1 MDPVIVTPPASEPV
15 NLSEAKAQ
23 LNVTSSSQ
31 DTQITRLITVARRQV
46 ERYLKR
52 ALITQTWKVYYNCFH
67 HCMEIPYP
75 PLQSVTHVKYFDDKG
90 ILQTLSESDFY
101 WVDKESEPARI
112 VRKYDA
118 IFPELLV
125 GRPNAVEIQYVAGYG
140 NADAVPEDI
149 RHAILMLVT
158 DYFDN
163 RGELVV
169 GDRVSAV
176 RIPNFIQGLLHD
188 YRMYDFAH

>member
-15 NLSEAKAQ
+15 TLSEAKAQ
-23 LNVTSSSQ
+23 LSVTSSAH
-31 DTQITRLITVARRQV
+31 DTRITSLITTARRQV

-67 HCMEIPYP
+67 AVMELPYP
-75 PLQSVTHVKYFDDKG
+75 PLQSVTHVKYYDDSG
-90 ILQTLSESDFY
+90 TLQTLSSDLY
-101 WVDKESEPARI
+101 WEDLASEPGKI

-118 IFPELLV
+118 VYPELLA

-140 NADAVPEDI
+140 DADDVPEEI
-149 RHAILMLVT
+149 RHARLMLVT

-163 RGELVV
+163 RGEVVV
-169 GDRVSAV
+169 GSIAQ
-176 RIPNFIQGLLHD
+176 RIPGFIKDLVHD
-188 YRMYDFAH
+188 YRMYSFAN

>member
-1 MDPVIVTPPASEPV
+1 MMVPEIVTPPASEPV
-15 NLSEAKAQ
+15 TLSEAKAQ

-75 PLQSVTHVKYFDDKG
+75 PLQSVTHVKYFDDAG
-90 ILQTLSESDFY
+90 VQQTLTESDFY
-101 WVDKESEPARI
+101 WVNSEHEPAQI

-118 IFPELLV
+118 VFPEILA

-140 NADAVPEDI
+140 DADDVPEEI

-158 DYFDN
+158 DYYDN
-163 RGELVV
+163 RGEVVV
-169 GDRVSAV
+169 GSIAQ
-176 RIPNFIQGLLHD
+176 RIPGFIKDLVHD
-188 YRMYDFAH
+188 YRMYSFAN

>member
-1 MDPVIVTPPASEPV
+1 MMVPEIVTPPASEPV
-15 NLSEAKAQ
+15 TLSEAKAQ
-23 LNVTSSSQ
+23 LSVTSSAH
-31 DTQITRLITVARRQV
+31 DTRITSLITTARRQV

-67 HCMEIPYP
+67 AVMELPYP
-75 PLQSVTHVKYFDDKG
+75 PLQSVTHVKYYDDSG
-90 ILQTLSESDFY
+90 TLQTLSSDLY
-101 WVDKESEPARI
+101 WEDLASEPGKI

-118 IFPELLV
+118 VYPELLA
-125 GRPNAVEIQYVAGYG
+125 GRPNAVEIQYVAGYC
-140 NADAVPEDI
+140 DAEDVPEDI

-163 RGELVV
+163 RGEVVV
-169 GDRVSAV
+169 GSIAQ
-176 RIPNFIQGLLHD
+176 RIPGFIKDLVHD

>member
-1 MDPVIVTPPASEPV
+1 MMVPEIVTPPASEPV
-15 NLSEAKAQ
+15 TLSEAKAQ
-23 LNVTSSSQ
+23 LSVTSSAH
-31 DTQITRLITVARRQV
+31 DTRITSLITTARRQV

-67 HCMEIPYP
+67 AVMELPYP
-75 PLQSVTHVKYFDDKG
+75 PLQSVTHVKYYDDSG
-90 ILQTLSESDFY
+90 TLQTLSSDLY
-101 WVDKESEPARI
+101 WEDLASEPGKI

-118 IFPELLV
+118 VYPELLA

-140 NADAVPEDI
+140 DADDVPEEI

-163 RGELVV
+163 RGEVVV
-169 GDRVSAV
+169 GSIAQ
-176 RIPNFIQGLLHD
+176 RIPGFIKDLVHD
-188 YRMYDFAH
+188 YRMYSFAN

>member
-15 NLSEAKAQ
+15 TLSEAKAQ
-23 LNVTSSSQ
+23 LSVTSSAH
-31 DTQITRLITVARRQV
+31 DTRITSLITMARRQV

-67 HCMEIPYP
+67 AVMELPYP
-75 PLQSVTHVKYFDDKG
+75 PLQSVTHVKYYDDSG
-90 ILQTLSESDFY
+90 TLQTLSSDLY
-101 WVDKESEPARI
+101 WEDLASEPGKI

-118 IFPELLV
+118 VYPELLA

-140 NADAVPEDI
+140 DADDVPEEI

-163 RGELVV
+163 RGEVVV
-169 GDRVSAV
+169 GSMAQ
-176 RIPNFIQGLLHD
+176 RIPGFIKDLVHD
-188 YRMYDFAH
+188 YRMYSFAN

>member
-15 NLSEAKAQ
+15 TLSEAKAQ
-23 LNVTSSSQ
+23 LSVTSSAH
-31 DTQITRLITVARRQV
+31 DTRITSLITTARRQV

-67 HCMEIPYP
+67 AVMELPYP
-75 PLQSVTHVKYFDDKG
+75 PLQSVTHVKYYDDSG
-90 ILQTLSESDFY
+90 TLQTLSSDLY
-101 WVDKESEPARI
+101 WEDLASEPGKI

-118 IFPELLV
+118 VYPELLA

-140 NADAVPEDI
+140 DADDVPEEI

-163 RGELVV
+163 RGEVVV
-169 GDRVSAV
+169 GSMAQ
-176 RIPNFIQGLLHD
+176 RIPGFIKDLVHD

>member
-1 MDPVIVTPPASEPV
+1 MMVPEIVTPPASEPV
-15 NLSEAKAQ
+15 TLSEAKAQ
-23 LNVTSSSQ
+23 LSVTSSAH
-31 DTQITRLITVARRQV
+31 DTRITSLITTARRQV

-67 HCMEIPYP
+67 AVMELPYP
-75 PLQSVTHVKYFDDKG
+75 PLQSVTHVKYYDDSG
-90 ILQTLSESDFY
+90 TLQTLSSDLY
-101 WVDKESEPARI
+101 WEDLASEPGKI

-118 IFPELLV
+118 VYPELLA

-140 NADAVPEDI
+140 DADDVPEEI

-163 RGELVV
+163 RGEVVV
-169 GDRVSAV
+169 GSMAQ
-176 RIPNFIQGLLHD
+176 RIPGFIKDLVHD
-188 YRMYDFAH
+188 YRMYSFAN

>member
-1 MDPVIVTPPASEPV
+1 MMVPEIVTPPASEPV
-15 NLSEAKAQ
+15 TLSEAKAQ
-23 LNVTSSSQ
+23 LSVTSSAH
-31 DTQITRLITVARRQV
+31 DTRITSLITTARRQV

-67 HCMEIPYP
+67 AVMELPYP
-75 PLQSVTHVKYFDDKG
+75 PLQSVTHVKYYDDSG
-90 ILQTLSESDFY
+90 TLQTLSSDLY
-101 WVDKESEPARI
+101 WEDLASEPGKI

-118 IFPELLV
+118 VYPELLA

-140 NADAVPEDI
+140 DAEDVPEDI

-163 RGELVV
+163 RGEVVV
-169 GDRVSAV
+169 GSIAQ
-176 RIPNFIQGLLHD
+176 RIPGFIKDLVHD

>member
-1 MDPVIVTPPASEPV
+1 MMVPEIVTPPASEPV
-15 NLSEAKAQ
+15 TLSEAKAQ
-23 LNVTSSSQ
+23 LSVTSSAH
-31 DTQITRLITVARRQV
+31 DTRITSLITMARRQV

-67 HCMEIPYP
+67 AVMELPYP
-75 PLQSVTHVKYFDDKG
+75 PLQSVTHVKYYDDSG
-90 ILQTLSESDFY
+90 TLQTLSSDLY
-101 WVDKESEPARI
+101 WEDLASEPGKI

-118 IFPELLV
+118 VYPELLA

-140 NADAVPEDI
+140 DADDVPEEI

-163 RGELVV
+163 RGEVVV
-169 GDRVSAV
+169 GSMAQ
-176 RIPNFIQGLLHD
+176 RIPGFIKDLVHD
-188 YRMYDFAH
+188 YRMYSFAN

>member
-1 MDPVIVTPPASEPV
+1 MVPEIVTPPASEPV
-15 NLSEAKAQ
+15 TLSEAKAQ
-23 LNVTSSSQ
+23 LSVTSSAH
-31 DTQITRLITVARRQV
+31 DTRITSLITTARRQV

-67 HCMEIPYP
+67 AVMELPYP
-75 PLQSVTHVKYFDDKG
+75 PLQSVTHVKYYDDSG
-90 ILQTLSESDFY
+90 TLQTLSSDLY
-101 WVDKESEPARI
+101 WEDLASEPGKI

-118 IFPELLV
+118 VYPELLA

-140 NADAVPEDI
+140 DADDVPEEI

-163 RGELVV
+163 RGEVVV
-169 GDRVSAV
+169 GSMAQ
-176 RIPNFIQGLLHD
+176 RIPGFIKDLVHD
-188 YRMYDFAH
+188 YRMYSFAN